1 MNLIL
6 DGNCSIL
13 FIMSLQ
19 SDEIFLHKISYFE
32 IYVKRFKNKIV
43 FKIHARKSFS
53 KSQSIFH

>member
-19 SDEIFLHKISYFE
+19 SNEIFLHKISYFE
-32 IYVKRFKNKIV
+32 IYVKRFKNKIA
-43 FKIHARKSFS
+43 FNSYQKNQKSIDF
-53 KSQSIFH
+53 